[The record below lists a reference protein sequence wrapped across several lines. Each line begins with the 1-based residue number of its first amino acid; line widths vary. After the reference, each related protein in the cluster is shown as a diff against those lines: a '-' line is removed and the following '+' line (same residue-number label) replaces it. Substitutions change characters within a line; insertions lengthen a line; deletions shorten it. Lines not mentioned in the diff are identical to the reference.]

1 VAALVRYFG
10 SMLRST
16 GGPESALH
24 ATVPACW
31 NGCDLKGLIWG
42 ARTVYSAQAEV
53 LERAENSWSPRYSKL
68 SRSQLRAWDR
78 IGFFRP
84 NYAYE
89 DRHQPYSRI
98 YSFQDVVGLRTIAV
112 LRQQYRISLQQLRK
126 VATELISRGYSHW
139 AEIKLY
145 VVKGQVHFRRPGSAD
160 VEGVWDGQLAMV
172 PVIEVIQDVEDRV
185 RDLRQRKEEQ
195 RGHVERH
202 KYVVRN
208 ASVIAGT
215 RIPTAAIRRFRE
227 AGYPIEEIIRQ
238 YPSLTR
244 EDVEAA
250 IAHEE
255 GLAQSA

>member
-1 VAALVRYFG
+1 MVASVLQAFTEDHVIRL
-10 SMLRST
+10 T
-16 GGPESALH
+16 G
-24 ATVPACW
+24 
-31 NGCDLKGLIWG
+31 
-42 ARTVYSAQAEV
+42 
-53 LERAENSWSPRYSKL
+53 L

-98 YSFQDVVGLRTIAV
+98 YSFQDVVGLRTIAL

-126 VATELISRGYSHW
+126 VATELIARGFGHW

-145 VVKGQVHFRRPGSAD
+145 VVKGQVHFRRPGSDD

-172 PVIEVIQDVEDRV
+172 PVIDVIQDVEERV
-185 RDLRQRKEEQ
+185 HHLRQRTPEQ

-202 KYVVRN
+202 KFVVRN
-208 ASVIAGT
+208 ASVVAGT

-227 AGYPIEEIIRQ
+227 AGYSVDGIIRQ
-238 YPSLTR
+238 YPTLTK

-250 IAHEE
+250 LAHEE
-255 GLAQSA
+255 GLAQSG

>member
-1 VAALVRYFG
+1 MVASVLQAFAEDHVIRL
-10 SMLRST
+10 T
-16 GGPESALH
+16 G
-24 ATVPACW
+24 
-31 NGCDLKGLIWG
+31 
-42 ARTVYSAQAEV
+42 
-53 LERAENSWSPRYSKL
+53 L

-112 LRQQYRISLQQLRK
+112 LRQKYRISLQQLRR
-126 VATELISRGYSHW
+126 VATELIDRGFGHW

-145 VVKGQVHFRRPGSAD
+145 VVKGQVHFRRPGSDD

-172 PVIEVIQDVEDRV
+172 PVIEVIQDVEERV
-185 RDLRQRKEEQ
+185 HDLRQRTPEQ
-195 RGHVERH
+195 LGHIERH
-202 KYVVRN
+202 KFVVRN
-208 ASVIAGT
+208 ASVVAGT

-227 AGYPIEEIIRQ
+227 AGYSVDDIIRQ
-238 YPSLTR
+238 YPTLTK

-250 IAHEE
+250 LAHEE

>member
-1 VAALVRYFG
+1 MGRGDSIIRLGLRFWKGPKLVVASV
-10 SMLRST
+10 
-16 GGPESALH
+16 LH
-24 ATVPACW
+24 AFTEEHVIRLT
-31 NGCDLKGLIWG
+31 G
-42 ARTVYSAQAEV
+42 
-53 LERAENSWSPRYSKL
+53 L
-68 SRSQLRAWDR
+68 SRAQLRAWDR

-112 LRQQYRISLQQLRK
+112 LRQNYHISLQQLRK
-126 VATELISRGYSHW
+126 VATELTARGFGHW

-172 PVIEVIQDVEDRV
+172 PVIELIQDVEDRV
-185 RDLRQRKEEQ
+185 RELLQRKAEQ
-195 RGHVERH
+195 RGHIERH

-215 RIPTAAIRRFRE
+215 RIPTASIRRFRE
-227 AGYPIEEIIRQ
+227 AGYSVEEIIRQ
-238 YPSLTR
+238 YPILTR

-255 GLAQSA
+255 GLAESA